1 MKRHE
6 SETPLG
12 KLIICCAWVD
22 WESQGQKPKRSVHQ
36 KEVALERGDLEKKW

>member
-6 SETPLG
+6 TETSPG
-12 KLIICCAWVD
+12 KLIIRYAWID
-22 WESQGQKPKRSVHQ
+22 WESQGQKPKRSAYQ